1 MERSVLDMPSP
12 DVLPLRRIDHVRF
25 FVGNARQSAY
35 FYRNAFGFDVVA
47 YAGLETRLRHEAGY
61 VLRQGE
67 ITFVL
72 ASPLSGNH
80 PESLRLIVHGDGVQ
94 DIALEVDDV
103 SAAYQGAVARG
114 AAGLKPPTLLE
125 DEHGV
130 YEYATIRA
138 YGDTTH
144 SFVNR
149 DRYHGVFAP
158 GYKPLDPDRYSPR
171 TFHPVGLKAIDHVVG
186 NVEEGKMDEWVHF
199 YERVMGFSQLVH
211 FDDKDISTEYSALM
225 SKVVQDGRGRIK
237 FPINEPAQSRRRS
250 QIQEYL
256 EFYGGPGVQH
266 IAMAT
271 DDIVDTV
278 RALRHNDVSFLR
290 VPATYYEMLPDRV
303 GRIEEDMGE
312 LAELGILVDR
322 DEEGYL
328 LQIFTQPVED
338 RPTLFFEVIE
348 RRGSRS
354 FGKGNFKALFEAI
367 EREQAR
373 RGTL

>member
-1 MERSVLDMPSP
+1 MSQG
-12 DVLPLRRIDHVRF
+12 LPLRRIDHVRF

-47 YAGLETRLRHEAGY
+47 YAGLETGLRDEAGY

-72 ASPLSGNH
+72 ASPLRADH
-80 PESLRLIVHGDGVQ
+80 PENERLVIHGDGVQ
-94 DIALEVDDV
+94 DIAFEVDEV
-103 SAAYQGAVARG
+103 HAAFQEATRRGAVGVTPPACREDDRG
-114 AAGLKPPTLLE
+114 A
-125 DEHGV
+125 
-130 YEYATIRA
+130 YEYASIRA

-149 DRYHGVFAP
+149 DRYRGVFAP
-158 GYKPLDPDRYSPR
+158 GYKPLDPGRYSR
-171 TFHPVGLKAIDHVVG
+171 QTFHPVGLKAVDHIVA
-186 NVEEGKMDEWVHF
+186 NVEDGKMDTWVHF
-199 YERVMGFSQLVH
+199 YENVMGFAQLVH
-211 FDDKDISTEYSALM
+211 FDDKEISTEYSALM
-225 SKVVQDGRGRIK
+225 SKVVQDGQGRIK
-237 FPINEPAQSRRRS
+237 LPINEPAQGRRKS
-250 QIQEYL
+250 QIEEYL

-271 DDIVDTV
+271 DDIIETV
-278 RALRHNDVSFLR
+278 SALRRNDVSFLR
-290 VPATYYEMLPDRV
+290 VPEAYYEMLPERV
-303 GRIEEDMGE
+303 GEIDEDLHT

-322 DEEGYL
+322 DDEGYL
-328 LQIFTQPVED
+328 LQIFTKPVED
-338 RPTLFFEVIE
+338 RPTLFFEIIQ
-348 RRGSRS
+348 RRGSQS